1 MVSHH
6 PGKFGVY
13 TRHYGCGDI
22 MFSLVEGQDS
32 TCSRL
37 IPPLLF
43 ISKVDG
49 VKALGISY

>member
-6 PGKFGVY
+6 PAKSGVY
-13 TRHYGCGDI
+13 TRHYGCGDVV
-22 MFSLVEGQDS
+22 MVEGQDS

-37 IPPLLF
+37 NPLLLF
-43 ISKVDG
+43 ISEVHG